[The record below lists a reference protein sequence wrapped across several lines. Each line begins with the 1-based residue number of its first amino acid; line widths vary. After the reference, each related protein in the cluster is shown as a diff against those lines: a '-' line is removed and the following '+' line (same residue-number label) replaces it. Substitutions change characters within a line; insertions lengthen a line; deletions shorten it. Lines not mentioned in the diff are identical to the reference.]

1 MYETDSERPFVI
13 SVTRNEALFLDDNLT
28 LMVETNADTQ
38 HIKPLRPISPVVSG
52 GVPAPMELIHKLGK
66 AVLYTCDLDNRNKE
80 YKLIL
85 EEFEL
90 LVLREVCFST
100 AKFGAELVGF
110 NLKKKIYEALLGKDL
125 ELEQKINEA
134 LFTMDKSFDLPTEM
148 KEPPKFKVNIKNVD
162 ELIKHINE
170 ELKLDEDSK

>member
-1 MYETDSERPFVI
+1 MYERQKDIPYVI
-13 SVTRNEALFLDDNLT
+13 SVTRNEALFLDDCLT
-28 LMVETNADTQ
+28 LMVETTPDTQ
-38 HIKPLRPISPVVSG
+38 NIRPLRPISPITSG
-52 GVPAPMELIHKLGK
+52 GVPAPMELIHKIGK
-66 AVLYTCDLDNRNKE
+66 AVLYTCDLENRNKE
-80 YKLIL
+80 YKLYV

-90 LVLREVCFST
+90 LVLREVCSST

-110 NLKKKIYEALLGKDL
+110 NLKKKIYHALLKEDL
-125 ELEQKINEA
+125 EMEQRINEA
-134 LFTMDKSFDLPTEM
+134 LFNMDKSFELSLDA